1 MQILDFMIYEGIILS
16 MMKKQ
21 FFLPM
26 LIIMLLLNG
35 CSLTQIIEDEGSAEL
50 SFEQLYSSLEAEE
63 DSSIEDVDKET
74 ALEEDSSAD
83 HLDSSVAASTEVGG
97 GILSDPSD
105 INLRDT
111 DGNGKNYLF
120 TYDGEDFSAVY
131 TTDNWKI
138 YDSYKINNTEDMTI
152 ICEALISVHQIHG
165 SYMESYRTAED
176 MAYEWLQHNIAYQF
190 LSDDSSW
197 KVHAQNVDLDPKDQG
212 KSFSEIYEDR
222 TGKEF
227 NLKDFLR
234 SP

>member
-21 FFLPM
+21 FFL
-26 LIIMLLLNG
+26 LSSIFIVFLSG
-35 CSLTQIIEDEGSAEL
+35 CSLQVPEEDIAGAEL
-50 SFEQLYSSLEAEE
+50 SFEQLYNSLEAGEEASKKDADDVVLKE
-63 DSSIEDVDKET
+63 DSIDTLS
-74 ALEEDSSAD
+74 DSSD
-83 HLDSSVAASTEVGG
+83 AASTAVQG
-97 GILSDPSD
+97 GILSEPSD

-165 SYMESYRTAED
+165 SDMESYRTAED

-227 NLKDFLR
+227 NIKDFLK